1 MVYLRCKDKEDT
13 MSILD
18 NLYNELTRKAQIA
31 NKDITREIVE
41 DWVMDAGNESQQIA
55 FMSMVLSELLSGRV
69 TPEQMVGNIL
79 RLTHMDH

>member
-1 MVYLRCKDKEDT
+1 

-41 DWVMDAGNESQQIA
+41 DWVGNAGKESQQIA
-55 FMSMVLSELLSGRV
+55 IMSMVLSELLNGRY
-69 TPEQMVGNIL
+69 TPEKMAEDIL
-79 RLTHMDH
+79 QLAHMDN